1 MSLLNELR
9 VGDVSDDSVR
19 SRVKNFFEFDIV
31 QIYVA
36 PRSVRLFAAVIKSA
50 STIGLNNRPQQ
61 SASTIGL
68 NYKRVLLLLPLLLF
82 PLLLL
87 LLLLLMLKLLQLLLL
102 PLLLLT
108 LLSRF
113 QNFESG
119 CEAAIFSEP
128 RARSRKDD
136 FTADRAASDCK
147 K

>member
-1 MSLLNELR
+1 MNCVLETLATTVSGAESKTFSNSTLFRFTWHHDLSVCLRPSL
-9 VGDVSDDSVR
+9 
-19 SRVKNFFEFDIV
+19 
-31 QIYVA
+31 
-36 PRSVRLFAAVIKSA
+36 
-50 STIGLNNRPQQ
+50 NRPQQ

-68 NYKRVLLLLPLLLF
+68 NYNRVLLLLPLLLF

-87 LLLLLMLKLLQLLLL
+87 LLLLLMLLLLQLLLL

-108 LLSRF
+108 LLLRF
-113 QNFESG
+113 QKFERG
-119 CEAAIFSEP
+119 CEAAIFAEP